1 MCIACIIAVLFG
13 VTRFTSDNPTT
24 PDKLSTRY
32 NHTVIVCNKH
42 SLFIIHKP
50 VFCRFQRQNRLVSRV
65 SIAGSCHTWGSKQ
78 KFLHRTTST
87 THDNNIIQ
95 QKGVKMYEILNKA

>member
-1 MCIACIIAVLFG
+1 MG

-65 SIAGSCHTWGSKQ
+65 SIAGSCHTWGSQQ

-87 THDNNIIQ
+87 TPDNYSTII
-95 QKGVKMYEILNKA
+95 KFYILHRKTSTAPDNYSTSYKT